1 MKNTP
6 DTTNTVS
13 DRALEMIMRDVLDGL
28 FELSLESSYTAYC
41 SDVEILEIRQH
52 QAARDHN
59 KPQETEKHNAEILEF
74 PGLKRAYG

>member
-1 MKNTP
+1 MKDKP

-28 FELSLESSYTAYC
+28 FELSLESSFTAHC
-41 SDVEILEIRQH
+41 NDVEILEIRQD
-52 QAARDHN
+52 QVTCEENRAQ
-59 KPQETEKHNAEILEF
+59 KSEQQNAEILEF

>member
-1 MKNTP
+1 MKDKP

-28 FELSLESSYTAYC
+28 FELSLESSFTAHC
-41 SDVEILEIRQH
+41 NDVEILEIRQD
-52 QAARDHN
+52 QITCDENR
-59 KPQETEKHNAEILEF
+59 PQKAEILEF